1 MSQSGKPVPES
12 DTLADRLRDS
22 LSTEVNKPD
31 FRELD
36 LGSPVSPLRSQPRGL
51 TTTTTTTTTSSS
63 SSSSSG
69 SVTGRIRHAPAIGR
83 SDSVRGSQSGSSG
96 NLRTSQSRS
105 DSGTTSNSQPLIS
118 SASQSSAT
126 SPATAANVLPTGN
139 ICPSGKIQITGMTQS
154 RSRSDVLGSGTGT
167 YGHGSIMRGGGS
179 SISPAK
185 PTSTTG
191 LGSPRHVSNS
201 SPVTVG
207 GGSSPVAAAENLW
220 RKAILGS
227 DAEEVKRVGNEM
239 YRKGLFNEALK
250 CYDRAIALSPTN
262 AAYRSNRA
270 AALTGLARIGEAVK
284 ECEDAVRSD
293 PNYARAHH
301 RLALLLI
308 RLGEVNSARKHLCFL
323 GKASDH
329 MELKKLE
336 AVEIHT
342 SKCGNARKL
351 GDWKTVLM
359 EVDAAIVS
367 GADFSPHLG
376 MCKVEALLKLHRLE
390 DAQSKLLEVPKVEPF
405 PVSCSQA
412 RFAGMVCEAYTYF
425 VKAQIEMALG
435 RFENAVMAAEKAS
448 QIDPRSNEVA
458 MLHNTVTIVARARVR
473 GNDLYKSERYT
484 EASSAY
490 AEGLRLDPC
499 NAILYCNRAACW
511 FKLGMWERSIED
523 CNQALRFQPSYTKP
537 LLRRAALNCK
547 MERWGAA
554 VSDYEALRIEL
565 PNDKEVAESLFHA
578 QVALKKSRGEE
589 VSNMEFGGEVEE
601 VYSREQFKA
610 AMNLPGVSVIH
621 FSTASDHQCK
631 QISPFVDS
639 LCTRYP
645 SIHFLKVD
653 IDKCPSIGN
662 AENVRVVP
670 TVKIYKNGT
679 RVKEIVCPSREVL
692 EYSVRH
698 YSG

>member
-1 MSQSGKPVPES
+1 MSPSGKPVPP
-12 DTLADRLRDS
+12 RDS
-22 LSTEVNKPD
+22 SLTSEINKPD

-51 TTTTTTTTTSSS
+51 TTTTTSSS

-69 SVTGRIRHAPAIGR
+69 SVTRQHAPVIGR
-83 SDSVRGSQSGSSG
+83 SGSVRGSQSGSSSG
-96 NLRTSQSRS
+96 NLRTSQTRS
-105 DSGTTSNSQPLIS
+105 DSVTSNSQPLVS
-118 SASQSSAT
+118 SSTQSSAT

-139 ICPSGKIQITGMTQS
+139 ICPSGKIQLTGMTQS

-167 YGHGSIMRGGGS
+167 YGHGSIMRGGGGS
-179 SISPAK
+179 GVSPAK
-185 PTSTTG
+185 PVAPVTLGGSIR
-191 LGSPRHVSNS
+191 GSP
-201 SPVTVG
+201 
-207 GGSSPVAAAENLW
+207 AAM
-220 RKAILGS
+220 LGS

-239 YRKGLFNEALK
+239 YRKGLFGEALRL
-250 CYDRAIALSPTN
+250 YDRAIALSPAN

-270 AALTGLARIGEAVK
+270 AALTGLGRVGEAVK
-284 ECEDAVRSD
+284 ECEEALRLD
-293 PNYARAHH
+293 PNYGRAHQ
-301 RLALLLI
+301 RLASLLI
-308 RLGEVNSARKHLCFL
+308 RLGQVDNARKHLCVL
-323 GKASDH
+323 GKPSDP
-329 MELKKLE
+329 MELQKLE
-336 AVEIHT
+336 AVEKHM
-342 SKCGNARKL
+342 SKCADARRV
-351 GDWKTVLM
+351 GDWKAALM

-367 GADFSPHLG
+367 GADFSPQLG
-376 MCKVEALLKLHRLE
+376 MCKVEALLKLHRL
-390 DAQSKLLEVPKVEPF
+390 DAAQSKLLEAPKVEPF
-405 PVSCSQA
+405 PASCSQT
-412 RFAGMVCEAYTYF
+412 RFSGMACEAYTHF

-458 MLHNTVTIVARARVR
+458 MLHNTVTLVARARVR

-523 CNQALRFQPSYTKP
+523 CNHALRFQPRYTKP
-537 LLRRAALNCK
+537 LLRRAASYSK
-547 MERWGAA
+547 MERWAAA
-554 VSDYEALRIEL
+554 VSDYEALRKEL
-565 PNDKEVAESLFHA
+565 PHDKEVAESLFHA

-589 VSNMEFGGEVEE
+589 VLNMEFGGEVEE

-631 QISPFVDS
+631 QLSPFVDS

-653 IDKCPSIGN
+653 IDKCQSIGN

-679 RVKEIVCPSREVL
+679 RVKEIVCPSKEVL

-698 YSG
+698 YSS

>member
-1 MSQSGKPVPES
+1 
-12 DTLADRLRDS
+12 
-22 LSTEVNKPD
+22 
-31 FRELD
+31 
-36 LGSPVSPLRSQPRGL
+36 
-51 TTTTTTTTTSSS
+51 
-63 SSSSSG
+63 
-69 SVTGRIRHAPAIGR
+69 
-83 SDSVRGSQSGSSG
+83 
-96 NLRTSQSRS
+96 
-105 DSGTTSNSQPLIS
+105 
-118 SASQSSAT
+118 
-126 SPATAANVLPTGN
+126 
-139 ICPSGKIQITGMTQS
+139 MTQS

-167 YGHGSIMRGGGS
+167 YGHGSIMRGGG
-179 SISPAK
+179 ISPAK
-185 PTSTTG
+185 PTNT
-191 LGSPRHVSNS
+191 
-201 SPVTVG
+201 G
-207 GGSSPVAAAENLW
+207 GGSNSPVNVGSSSRSSSTVATGETPIW
-220 RKAILGS
+220 KKAILGS
-227 DAEEVKRVGNEM
+227 DSEEVKRVGNEM

-250 CYDRAIALSPTN
+250 LYDRAIALSPTN

-270 AALTGLARIGEAVK
+270 AALIGLSRIGEAVK

-293 PNYARAHH
+293 PNYGRAHH

-308 RLGEVNSARKHLCFL
+308 RLGQVNSARKHLCFL
-323 GKASDH
+323 GRPSDP
-329 MELKKLE
+329 MELQKLE
-336 AVEIHT
+336 AVEKHLI
-342 SKCGNARKL
+342 KCVDARRVT
-351 GDWKTVLM
+351 DWKTVLI
-359 EVDAAIVS
+359 EADAAIVS
-367 GADFSPHLG
+367 GADFSPQLF
-376 MCKVEALLKLHRLE
+376 MCKVEAFLKLHRLD

-405 PVSCSQA
+405 PVSCSQT
-412 RFAGMVCEAYTYF
+412 RFSGMACEAYIYF

-448 QIDPRSNEVA
+448 QIDPRCNEVA
-458 MLHNTVTIVARARVR
+458 MLHNTVTLVARARAR

-523 CNQALRFQPSYTKP
+523 CNQALRYQPSYTKP
-537 LLRRAALNCK
+537 LLRRAASNSK

-554 VSDYEALRIEL
+554 VSDYEALIREL
-565 PNDKEVAESLFHA
+565 PHDKEVAESLFHA

-589 VSNMEFGGEVEE
+589 VLNMEFGGEVEE
-601 VYSREQFKA
+601 IYSLEQFKS

-670 TVKIYKNGT
+670 TVKIYKNGS
-679 RVKEIVCPSREVL
+679 RVKEIVCPSKEVL

>member
-1 MSQSGKPVPES
+1 MPKSVKPISES
-12 DTLADRLRDS
+12 DKLSDHLRDS
-22 LSTEVNKPD
+22 SLTSEINKPD

-51 TTTTTTTTTSSS
+51 TTTTSSS

-69 SVTGRIRHAPAIGR
+69 SLTGRVKHAPVIGR
-83 SDSVRGSQSGSSG
+83 SNSLRSQSGSSSG
-96 NLRTSQSRS
+96 NNNLRPRS
-105 DSGTTSNSQPLIS
+105 DSATSSSSHSQPLIS
-118 SASQSSAT
+118 SAT
-126 SPATAANVLPTGN
+126 SPAPANVLPTGN
-139 ICPSGKIQITGMTQS
+139 ICPSGKIQITGMTQT

-167 YGHGSIMRGGGS
+167 YGHGSIMRGGGGT

-185 PTSTTG
+185 PTNT
-191 LGSPRHVSNS
+191 
-201 SPVTVG
+201 G
-207 GGSSPVAAAENLW
+207 GGSPPVIVGSSSRSSTVVAGDTPIW
-220 RKAILGS
+220 KKAVLGS
-227 DAEEVKRVGNEM
+227 DSEEVKRLGNEM

-250 CYDRAIALSPTN
+250 LYDRAIALSPTN

-270 AALTGLARIGEAVK
+270 AALTGLARIGEAVM
-284 ECEDAVRSD
+284 ECEEAVRSD
-293 PNYARAHH
+293 PNYGRAHH

-308 RLGEVNSARKHLCFL
+308 RLGQVNSARKHLCFL
-323 GKASDH
+323 GRPSDP
-329 MELKKLE
+329 MELQKLE
-336 AVEIHT
+336 AMEKHLI
-342 SKCGNARKL
+342 KCVDARRVS
-351 GDWKTVLM
+351 DWKTVLT
-359 EVDAAIVS
+359 EADAAIVS
-367 GADFSPHLG
+367 GADFAPQLF
-376 MCKVEALLKLHRLE
+376 MCKVEAFLKLHRLD

-405 PVSCSQA
+405 PVSCSQT
-412 RFAGMVCEAYTYF
+412 RFSGMACEAYTYF

-448 QIDPRSNEVA
+448 QIDPRCNEVA
-458 MLHNTVTIVARARVR
+458 MLHNTVTLVARARAR

-523 CNQALRFQPSYTKP
+523 CNQALRYQPCYTKP
-537 LLRRAALNCK
+537 LLRRAASNSK

-554 VSDYEALRIEL
+554 VSDYEALIREL
-565 PNDKEVAESLFHA
+565 PHDKEVAESLFHA

-589 VSNMEFGGEVEE
+589 VLNMEFGGDVEE
-601 VYSREQFKA
+601 VYSREQFKSA
-610 AMNLPGVSVIH
+610 INLPGVSVIH

-670 TVKIYKNGT
+670 TVKIYKNGS
-679 RVKEIVCPSREVL
+679 RVKEIVCPSKEVL

>member
-1 MSQSGKPVPES
+1 MSQSGKAIPES
-12 DTLADRLRDS
+12 DNLADHLRDS
-22 LSTEVNKPD
+22 SLTSEINKPD

-36 LGSPVSPLRSQPRGL
+36 LGSPVSPLRSHQPRGV
-51 TTTTTTTTTSSS
+51 TTTTSSS

-69 SVTGRIRHAPAIGR
+69 SITGRIRHAPVIGR
-83 SDSVRGSQSGSSG
+83 SNSVRSQSGSSSG
-96 NLRTSQSRS
+96 NRPSQSRS
-105 DSGTTSNSQPLIS
+105 DSATSSSSSLQQPLIS
-118 SASQSSAT
+118 SAT
-126 SPATAANVLPTGN
+126 SPANVLPTGN

-185 PTSTTG
+185 PTSTG
-191 LGSPRHVSNS
+191 R
-201 SPVTVG
+201 G
-207 GGSSPVAAAENLW
+207 GGSPTTSPVIVGSSSRSSSVAAESLW

-227 DAEEVKRVGNEM
+227 DSEEVKRVGNEM

-250 CYDRAIALSPTN
+250 LYDRAIALSPTN

-270 AALTGLARIGEAVK
+270 AALTGLNRIGEAVK

-308 RLGEVNSARKHLCFL
+308 RLGQVNSARKYLCFL
-323 GKASDH
+323 GRPSDP
-329 MELKKLE
+329 MELQKLE
-336 AVEIHT
+336 AVEKHL
-342 SKCGNARKL
+342 SKCADARRV
-351 GDWKTVLM
+351 GDWKTVLT

-367 GADFSPHLG
+367 GADFSPQLF
-376 MCKVEALLKLHRLE
+376 MCKVEAFLKLHRFD

-405 PVSCSQA
+405 PVSCSQT
-412 RFAGMVCEAYTYF
+412 RFCGMACEAYTYF

-435 RFENAVMAAEKAS
+435 RFQNAVIAAEKAS
-448 QIDPRSNEVA
+448 QIDPQSNEVA
-458 MLHNTVTIVARARVR
+458 MLHNTVTLVARARAR

-490 AEGLRLDPC
+490 SEGLRLDPC

-537 LLRRAALNCK
+537 LLRRAASNSK
-547 MERWGAA
+547 IERWGAA
-554 VSDYEALRIEL
+554 VSDYEALRREL
-565 PNDKEVAESLFHA
+565 PHDKEVAESLFHA

-589 VSNMEFGGEVEE
+589 VLNMEFGGEVEE
-601 VYSREQFKA
+601 IFSREQFKA

-639 LCTRYP
+639 LCTHYP

-670 TVKIYKNGT
+670 TLKIYKNGT

-692 EYSVRH
+692 EYSIEIACIG
-698 YSG
+698 SFF

>member
-1 MSQSGKPVPES
+1 MSPSGKPVPP
-12 DTLADRLRDS
+12 RDS
-22 LSTEVNKPD
+22 EINKPD

-51 TTTTTTTTTSSS
+51 TTTTTSSS

-69 SVTGRIRHAPAIGR
+69 SVTKHPPVISRSGSVRGSSSTQSGSSSGNQTR
-83 SDSVRGSQSGSSG
+83 SDSV
-96 NLRTSQSRS
+96 
-105 DSGTTSNSQPLIS
+105 TSNST
-118 SASQSSAT
+118 SAT
-126 SPATAANVLPTGN
+126 SPANVLPTGN
-139 ICPSGKIQITGMTQS
+139 ICPSGKIQITGMTQT

-167 YGHGSIMRGGGS
+167 YGHGSIMRGGGGS
-179 SISPAK
+179 SLSPAK
-185 PTSTTG
+185 TIST
-191 LGSPRHVSNS
+191 
-201 SPVTVG
+201 PVTVG
-207 GGSSPVAAAENLW
+207 GSVRSSETI
-220 RKAILGS
+220 RKKAVLSS

-239 YRKGLFNEALK
+239 YRKGLFGEALK
-250 CYDRAIALSPTN
+250 LYDRAIALSPAN

-270 AALTGLARIGEAVK
+270 AALTGLSRVGEAVK
-284 ECEDAVRSD
+284 ECEEALRLD
-293 PNYARAHH
+293 PNYGRAHQ
-301 RLALLLI
+301 RLASLLI
-308 RLGEVNSARKHLCFL
+308 RLGQVDSGRKHLCFL
-323 GKASDH
+323 GKPSDPV
-329 MELKKLE
+329 ELQKLE
-336 AVEIHT
+336 AVEKHM
-342 SKCGNARKL
+342 SKCADARRV
-351 GDWKTVLM
+351 GDWKAALM

-367 GADFSPHLG
+367 GADFSPQLG
-376 MCKVEALLKLHRLE
+376 MCKVEALLKLHRL
-390 DAQSKLLEVPKVEPF
+390 DAAQSKLLEVTKVEPF
-405 PVSCSQA
+405 PASCSQT
-412 RFAGMVCEAYTYF
+412 RFSGMACEAYTYF

-458 MLHNTVTIVARARVR
+458 TLHNTVTLVARARVR

-511 FKLGMWERSIED
+511 FKLGMWERSVED
-523 CNQALRFQPSYTKP
+523 CNHALRFQPCYTKP
-537 LLRRAALNCK
+537 LLRRAASNSK
-547 MERWGAA
+547 MERWAAA
-554 VSDYEALRIEL
+554 VSDYEALRKEL
-565 PNDKEVAESLFHA
+565 PHDKEVAESLFHA

-589 VSNMEFGGEVEE
+589 VLNMEFGGEVEE
-601 VYSREQFKA
+601 IYSREQFKA

-631 QISPFVDS
+631 QISPFVDL

-653 IDKCPSIGN
+653 IEKCPSIGN

-679 RVKEIVCPSREVL
+679 RVKEIVCPSKEVL

>member
-1 MSQSGKPVPES
+1 MTHSVKPVLES
-12 DTLADRLRDS
+12 DNRLRDS
-22 LSTEVNKPD
+22 LTSDIDKPD

-36 LGSPVSPLRSQPRGL
+36 LGSPVSPLRTQPRGL
-51 TTTTTTTTTSSS
+51 TTTTTTTSSS
-63 SSSSSG
+63 SSNSSG
-69 SVTGRIRHAPAIGR
+69 SVTGRIRHAPVTGR
-83 SDSVRGSQSGSSG
+83 SGSSQSGSSSG
-96 NLRTSQSRS
+96 NPRTRS
-105 DSGTTSNSQPLIS
+105 DSVTSNSQPLS
-118 SASQSSAT
+118 SSSSAT
-126 SPATAANVLPTGN
+126 SPSTAANVLPTGN

-179 SISPAK
+179 SVSPAK
-185 PTSTTG
+185 PIP
-191 LGSPRHVSNS
+191 PRQVLT

-207 GGSSPVAAAENLW
+207 GYSRSSPVTATE
-220 RKAILGS
+220 KAILGS
-227 DAEEVKRVGNEM
+227 DPEEVKRVGNDM
-239 YRKGLFNEALK
+239 YRKGLFSEALK
-250 CYDRAIALSPTN
+250 LYDRAIALSPTN

-270 AALTGLARIGEAVK
+270 AALTGLARVGEAVK
-284 ECEDAVRSD
+284 ECEEALRLD
-293 PNYARAHH
+293 PNYGRAHH

-308 RLGEVNSARKHLCFL
+308 RLGQVDIARKHLCYL
-323 GKASDH
+323 GKPSDP
-329 MELKKLE
+329 MELQKLE
-336 AVEIHT
+336 AVEKHM
-342 SKCGNARKL
+342 SKCADARKL
-351 GDWKTVLM
+351 GDWKASLM
-359 EVDAAIVS
+359 EVDAAIVA

-376 MCKVEALLKLHRLE
+376 MCKVEALLKLHRLD
-390 DAQSKLLEVPKVEPF
+390 DAQSKLLEVPRVEPF
-405 PVSCSQA
+405 PSSCSQT
-412 RFAGMVCEAYTYF
+412 RFSGMACEAYRYF

-435 RFENAVMAAEKAS
+435 RFDNAVMAAEKAS
-448 QIDPRSNEVA
+448 KIDPRSNEVA
-458 MLHNTVTIVARARVR
+458 MLHNTVTLVARARVR

-511 FKLGMWERSIED
+511 FKLGMWERSVED
-523 CNQALRFQPSYTKP
+523 CNQALRFQPHYTKP
-537 LLRRAALNCK
+537 LLRRAASNNK
-547 MERWGAA
+547 MERWAAA
-554 VSDYEALRIEL
+554 VTDYEALIREL
-565 PNDKEVAESLFHA
+565 PHDKEVAESLFHA

-589 VSNMEFGGEVEE
+589 VLNMEFGGEVEE

-631 QISPFVDS
+631 QISPYMDS

-653 IDKCPSIGN
+653 IDKCPLIGN

-679 RVKEIVCPSREVL
+679 RVKEIVCPSKDVL

>member
-1 MSQSGKPVPES
+1 MSPSGKPVPP
-12 DTLADRLRDS
+12 RDS
-22 LSTEVNKPD
+22 LTSEINKPD

-51 TTTTTTTTTSSS
+51 TTTTTTTSSS

-69 SVTGRIRHAPAIGR
+69 SVTRHPPVIGR
-83 SDSVRGSQSGSSG
+83 SGSVRVSQSGSSSG
-96 NLRTSQSRS
+96 NLRTSQARS
-105 DSGTTSNSQPLIS
+105 DSVTSNSQPLVS
-118 SASQSSAT
+118 SSTQSSAT

-139 ICPSGKIQITGMTQS
+139 ICPSGKIQLTGMTQS

-167 YGHGSIMRGGGS
+167 YGHGSIMRGGGGS
-179 SISPAK
+179 GVSPAK
-185 PTSTTG
+185 P
-191 LGSPRHVSNS
+191 VA
-201 SPVTVG
+201 PVTVG
-207 GGSSPVAAAENLW
+207 GSIRSSPAAM
-220 RKAILGS
+220 LGS

-239 YRKGLFNEALK
+239 YRKGLFGEALRL
-250 CYDRAIALSPTN
+250 YDRAIALSPAN

-270 AALTGLARIGEAVK
+270 AALTGLGRVGEAVK
-284 ECEDAVRSD
+284 ECEEALRLD
-293 PNYARAHH
+293 PNYGRAHQ
-301 RLALLLI
+301 RLASLLI
-308 RLGEVNSARKHLCFL
+308 RLGQADSARKHLCFL
-323 GKASDH
+323 GKPSDP
-329 MELKKLE
+329 MELQKLE
-336 AVEIHT
+336 AVEKHM
-342 SKCGNARKL
+342 SKCADARRL
-351 GDWKTVLM
+351 GDWKAALM

-367 GADFSPHLG
+367 GADFSP
-376 MCKVEALLKLHRLE
+376 
-390 DAQSKLLEVPKVEPF
+390 QLLEVPKVEPF
-405 PVSCSQA
+405 PASCSQS
-412 RFAGMVCEAYTYF
+412 RFSGMACEAYTHF
-425 VKAQIEMALG
+425 VKAQVEMALG

-448 QIDPRSNEVA
+448 KLDPRSNEVA
-458 MLHNTVTIVARARVR
+458 MLHNTVTLVARARVR

-523 CNQALRFQPSYTKP
+523 CNHALRFQPRYTKP
-537 LLRRAALNCK
+537 LLRRAASNSK
-547 MERWGAA
+547 MERWAAA
-554 VSDYEALRIEL
+554 VSDYEALRKEL
-565 PNDKEVAESLFHA
+565 PHDKEVAESLFHA

-589 VSNMEFGGEVEE
+589 VLNMEFGGEVEE

-631 QISPFVDS
+631 QLSPFVDS

-653 IDKCPSIGN
+653 IDKCQSIGN

-679 RVKEIVCPSREVL
+679 RVKEIVCPNKEVL

-698 YSG
+698 YSS